1 MADWLTGT
9 ITESREWTQ
18 RLFSLRFRAPI
29 GDFKAGQFVRIG
41 LDIGGEIVARPYSL
55 VNAPGEAAY
64 EIFFNIVPEGPLT
77 PRLASLRQG
86 DSIMVADRPY
96 GFLTVDEVPAARQL
110 WMIATG
116 TGVGPFVSILKSDS
130 AWQRFEK
137 IVLAYS
143 VRTARELA
151 YQDVLADIGRSH
163 GEQFSFVPLVTR
175 EKREGMI
182 NSRVT
187 AALESGELE
196 ARVGAAIN
204 AYDSHVMMCG
214 NSAMIEDVT
223 ELLKSRNMR
232 KHLRREPGH
241 ITTEKYH

>member
-1 MADWLTGT
+1 
-9 ITESREWTQ
+9 
-18 RLFSLRFRAPI
+18 
-29 GDFKAGQFVRIG
+29 
-41 LDIGGEIVARPYSL
+41 
-55 VNAPGEAAY
+55 VNAPGEDTF

-77 PRLASLRQG
+77 PRLASLREG
-86 DSIMVADRPY
+86 DAIMVADRPY
-96 GFLTVDEVPAARQL
+96 GFLTVDEVPAARHL

-130 AWQRFEK
+130 AWQRFDK

-151 YQDVLADIGRSH
+151 YQDELADIGRSYKD
-163 GEQFSFVPLVTR
+163 QFSFVPLVTR
-175 EKREGMI
+175 ETREGMI

-196 ARVGAAIN
+196 AQAGAAIT
-204 AYDSHVMMCG
+204 ADDSHVMMCG
-214 NSAMIEDVT
+214 NSAMIADVT